1 MAIIET
7 LYLSFQIT
15 LPLKSNAIL
24 TTTLAGGYSCI
35 VVTLQEKGPGVQGM
49 KDTAPY
55 VAPLKE
61 EWMPYFRFAAS

>member
-35 VVTLQEKGPGVQGM
+35 VVTRKRSRVQGM

>member
-15 LPLKSNAIL
+15 LPLNSHLIL
-24 TTTLAGGYSCI
+24 TITLVG
-35 VVTLQEKGPGVQGM
+35 VVLFPYKKKEPGFTVI
-49 KDTAPY
+49 KDMTPY
-55 VAPLKE
+55 VAQCKE